1 METPSNSSPKRRLVE
16 AFEALWAQALL
27 AASAAEEEAS
37 RALNRVAEAAGWS
50 QEEIRRQVA
59 AFGERLAAQRRELER
74 GVEEGVRKA
83 VARLTVPR
91 REQLDEFKARLDQ
104 LSKRLDRLLKKR

>member
-1 METPSNSSPKRRLVE
+1 LVE
-16 AFEALWAQALL
+16 ASEALWGNALL

-37 RALNRVAEAAGWS
+37 KALNRVAEAAGWS

-83 VARLTVPR
+83 MARLTVPR
-91 REQLDEFKARLDQ
+91 REQIDEYKARLDQ
-104 LSKRLDRLLKKR
+104 LSKRLDRLLRKR

>member
-1 METPSNSSPKRRLVE
+1 METPSRIFERL
-16 AFEALWAQALL
+16 WSHALL

-37 RALNRVAEAAGWS
+37 KALYRVAEAAGWS
-50 QEEIRRQVA
+50 QEEIRRQAA

-74 GVEEGVRKA
+74 GVEEGVRRA

-91 REQLDEFKARLDQ
+91 RDQ
-104 LSKRLDRLLKKR
+104 LEDFRRRLEDLSNRLDRLLKKR

>member
-1 METPSNSSPKRRLVE
+1 
-16 AFEALWAQALL
+16 
-27 AASAAEEEAS
+27 
-37 RALNRVAEAAGWS
+37 
-50 QEEIRRQVA
+50 
-59 AFGERLAAQRRELER
+59 LAAQRRELER